1 MERVGWGV
9 VQLRG
14 GDPEQI
20 GGYPLEA
27 RLGSGGMGT
36 VFLARTESGRPVA
49 IKLIHKQFADDEEF
63 RIRFRQEVSAA
74 RRVSGVF
81 TAAVVD
87 ADPEGAHPWMATAYI
102 PGPTLAQRISDGG
115 SLHGAELRRL
125 AIGLAE
131 ALREIHRAGVI
142 HRDLKP
148 SNVVLSPDGP
158 RVIDFGISRA
168 ATGHQTLTMTGRVI
182 GTPPFMSPE
191 QLQSPRTVGPESD
204 VFSLATLLVY
214 ASTGQGPFDADSP
227 YMTAYQVVH
236 EDPVLGAMPAVL
248 RDVVEP
254 CLAKER
260 KGRPSA
266 HELLVALRALPE
278 DLGPASAPMSEL
290 ATLPGTG
297 HPTTDTTPDSTPGGP
312 SDGPHDSPHDSPHGG
327 GYADAG
333 GTGFGDGGALWELSS
348 EDFGSGSGSADGG
361 APGSGSGAVSDDGDG
376 DDGNRDAL
384 APGTGTRSDGDRS
397 DADPATGAKTASHGS
412 RSPTTRTRARTR
424 RALLVAAVAASAV
437 ALITTGVALLGPD
450 GETGTG
456 GTAGTTRQTQDSRVV
471 AGGGA
476 ALPAGFA
483 PWRKNVRG
491 ERSFADE
498 LRCVA
503 RAETLFCGGGG
514 VLASRVRA
522 ADGEVEWRRT
532 YPGVPVQGLHLV
544 GVSGGSG
551 PDLAGGT
558 VIGYHIPA
566 EGTERVEVV
575 ALDAVSGKER
585 WRTRVGTKATYLLR
599 EPRFAVLSGST
610 VLTVDAGSTRIEAR
624 SARNGRLLWETP
636 FPAGSW
642 CAPFLADRAAYA
654 MCAPAAQAATGRTGD
669 AEFRV
674 LDIKKGTLGA
684 PAAADG
690 RLRPVGARDGRL
702 LLLRETTDPA
712 GDGFAEVVRL
722 DVASGRRDSA
732 DLDAGYP
739 GTAPGLA
746 GGTLYFTSP
755 TGAVSAVDPVS
766 GKEKW
771 TERTESEW
779 ASVPLAVDG
788 VLYLGSPTGRVT
800 ALDARNGHHLWTTPA
815 HASSPGGFMGSGSRL
830 TLVGRVLVAAAGD
843 NALSAFDVAEPPR
856 GE

>member
-1 MERVGWGV
+1 M
-9 VQLRG
+9 QLRG

-36 VFLARTESGRPVA
+36 VFLARTASGRPVA

-236 EDPVLGAMPAVL
+236 EDPVLGTMPVVL

-297 HPTTDTTPDSTPGGP
+297 HPTSDGPPDSTP
-312 SDGPHDSPHDSPHGG
+312 DGPHDGPQGVGG
-327 GYADAG
+327 VDAG
-333 GTGFGDGGALWELSS
+333 GTRVGDGDEFGDGDALWEFSS
-348 EDFGSGSGSADGG
+348 ENSGSGSGSGSGSTDGG
-361 APGSGSGAVSDDGDG
+361 ASGSGSGAASGDEDG
-376 DDGNRDAL
+376 DDGARDASR
-384 APGTGTRSDGDRS
+384 PGTGTRSDGDRPG
-397 DADPATGAKTASHGS
+397 ADPATGTGTASHSS
-412 RSPTTRTRARTR
+412 RSPATTRVRVRTR
-424 RALLVAAVAASAV
+424 RALLVAAVAALTV

-450 GETGTG
+450 GDSGAG

-471 AGGGA
+471 AGDGA
-476 ALPAGFA
+476 ALPDGFA
-483 PWRKNVRG
+483 PWRKTVRG

-522 ADGEVEWRRT
+522 ADGEVQWRRT

-551 PDLAGGT
+551 RDLAGGT

-575 ALDAVSGKER
+575 ALDAVSGDER

-599 EPRFAVLSGST
+599 EPRFAALSGST
-610 VLTVDAGSTRIEAR
+610 VLTVDAGATRIEAR
-624 SARNGRLLWETP
+624 SARDGRLLWKTP

-642 CAPFLADRAAYA
+642 CAPFLADRAVYA
-654 MCAPAAQAATGRTGD
+654 MCAPAAQAATGRPGD
-669 AEFRV
+669 AQFRV
-674 LDIKKGTLGA
+674 LDIEKGTLGA

-722 DVASGRRDSA
+722 DVASGRRDA
-732 DLDAGYP
+732 AELDAEYP

-746 GGTLYFTSP
+746 DGTLYFTSP
-755 TGAVSAVDPVS
+755 TGGVSAVDPLS

-771 TERTESEW
+771 TERTASEW

-800 ALDARNGHHLWTTPA
+800 ALDARDGDTLWTTPA
-815 HASSPGGFMGSGSRL
+815 HASSPGWFMGSGSRL

>member
-1 MERVGWGV
+1 M
-9 VQLRG
+9 QLRG

-297 HPTTDTTPDSTPGGP
+297 HPTTDTTPDGP
-312 SDGPHDSPHDSPHGG
+312 SDGPHDSSHGG

-333 GTGFGDGGALWELSS
+333 GTGFGDGAGFGDGFGDGGALWELSS
-348 EDFGSGSGSADGG
+348 ENFGSGSGSGSGSGG
-361 APGSGSGAVSDDGDG
+361 APGSGSGGSGAVPDDDDGD
-376 DDGNRDAL
+376 RDAL
-384 APGTGTRSDGDRS
+384 APAPGTRSDGDRS
-397 DADPATGAKTASHGS
+397 DADPATGAGTASHGS

-450 GETGTG
+450 GESGTG

-674 LDIKKGTLGA
+674 LDIEKGTLGA

>member
-1 MERVGWGV
+1 M
-9 VQLRG
+9 QLRG

-36 VFLARTESGRPVA
+36 VFLARTASGRPVA

-297 HPTTDTTPDSTPGGP
+297 HPTPDATPDSTPDGP
-312 SDGPHDSPHDSPHGG
+312 SDGPHDSPHGG

-333 GTGFGDGGALWELSS
+333 GTGFGGGDGDGLGGALWESSS
-348 EDFGSGSGSADGG
+348 EDFGSGSGS
-361 APGSGSGAVSDDGDG
+361 GSG
-376 DDGNRDAL
+376 
-384 APGTGTRSDGDRS
+384 SDGDRS
-397 DADPATGAKTASHGS
+397 DADPATGASTASHGS
-412 RSPTTRTRARTR
+412 RSPTTRSRSRTRTRTRTR

-450 GETGTG
+450 GESGTG

-476 ALPAGFA
+476 ALPDGFA

-674 LDIKKGTLGA
+674 LGIEKGTLGA

-800 ALDARNGHHLWTTPA
+800 ALDARDGDTLWTTPA

>member
-1 MERVGWGV
+1 M
-9 VQLRG
+9 QLRG

-312 SDGPHDSPHDSPHGG
+312 SDGPHDSPHGG
-327 GYADAG
+327 WDADAG
-333 GTGFGDGGALWELSS
+333 GTGFGDGAGFGDGGALWELSS
-348 EDFGSGSGSADGG
+348 EDFGSGSGSGSGSADGG
-361 APGSGSGAVSDDGDG
+361 APGSGSGAVSDDEDG
-376 DDGNRDAL
+376 DDRDAL
-384 APGTGTRSDGDRS
+384 APGTGTRSDSDRS
-397 DADPATGAKTASHGS
+397 DADPATGAGTASHGS

-450 GETGTG
+450 GESGTG

-642 CAPFLADRAAYA
+642 CAPFLANRAAYA
-654 MCAPAAQAATGRTGD
+654 MCAPAAQAATGRPGD

-674 LDIKKGTLGA
+674 LDIEKGTLGA

-732 DLDAGYP
+732 DLDGEYP